1 MVIDRTSLQFFR
13 NEIKI
18 FKDETGRQKVH
29 NSFLNISKKN
39 SPGNTNKAPLI
50 LVLIGV
56 VCIYFIF
63 FQGDHGLIRYWK
75 LVNEKKRLINE
86 INALQAE
93 QVILKHEIELLRN
106 NYDYIEKIAR
116 ERFKMGRDG
125 EKIYLILDE
134 PAKK

>member
-1 MVIDRTSLQFFR
+1 MR
-13 NEIKI
+13 NLL
-18 FKDETGRQKVH
+18 
-29 NSFLNISKKN
+29 LNITRRN
-39 SPGNTNKAPLI
+39 SPRHATKAPLI

-56 VCIYFIF
+56 VCFYFIF
-63 FQGDHGLIRYWK
+63 FHGDHGLIRYWK
-75 LVNEKKRLINE
+75 LVNEKKRLLNE

-93 QVILKHEIELLRN
+93 QIKLKHEIELLRN

-116 ERFKMGRDG
+116 ENFKMGREG